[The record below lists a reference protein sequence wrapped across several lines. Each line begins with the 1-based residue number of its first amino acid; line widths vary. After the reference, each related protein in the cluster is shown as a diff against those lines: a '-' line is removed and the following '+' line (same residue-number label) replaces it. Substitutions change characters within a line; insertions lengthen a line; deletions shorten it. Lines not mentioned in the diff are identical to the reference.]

1 MTEALERSSE
11 RAPELILAD
20 RQIAETEARREGAGV
35 VMPVNPRL
43 QVEARPAVTGGKFFG
58 NMGYAALLDTSFE
71 LGGAPHARVREVERD
86 VELARAQR
94 NVERVSARLR
104 VVTAYLGAQLAELQ
118 ASEAR
123 QGLELA
129 QRVLAAADKRIEA
142 GAGSEFERVTAQLEV
157 SRIEAAEQA
166 ALRERD
172 ERTMQLRDA
181 LDLPAEQA
189 LVLTTRIDTPAPL
202 LPVKTYLAS
211 AQTNHP
217 ELLTS
222 QARVR
227 SLQATRERLE
237 RETFPKLGLYAG
249 IDAAPV
255 SPIFGILGVSGELPV
270 AQRNQ
275 GPRAVAARAVETERA
290 RFELQQ
296 RHIAR
301 EVRGAWEAHERRRAE
316 YAVLSQSAMPAA
328 ARSFELAE
336 AGFRAGRF
344 DWFRV
349 ALAARDLFELRGARI
364 EALAALWTQRILLAR
379 AQGGDVP

>member
-1 MTEALERSSE
+1 
-11 RAPELILAD
+11 
-20 RQIAETEARREGAGV
+20 
-35 VMPVNPRL
+35 
-43 QVEARPAVTGGKFFG
+43 
-58 NMGYAALLDTSFE
+58 
-71 LGGAPHARVREVERD
+71 VREVQRD

-104 VVTAYLGAQLAELQ
+104 VVAAYLGAQLADLQ
-118 ASEAR
+118 ASAAR

-142 GAGSEFERVTAQLEV
+142 GAGSEFEHVTAQLEV

-202 LPVKTYLAS
+202 SGVQSYLTS
-211 AQTNHP
+211 AQKNHP
-217 ELLTS
+217 ELLS
-222 QARVR
+222 AQARLR

-249 IDAAPV
+249 VDAAPL
-255 SPIFGILGVSGELPV
+255 SPVFGILGVSGELPV

-275 GPRAVAARAVETERA
+275 GPRAVTARALETERA
-290 RFELQQ
+290 RYALQQ
-296 RHIAR
+296 RRIAR
-301 EVRGAWEAHERRRAE
+301 EVRGAWDAHERRRAE
-316 YAVLSQSAMPAA
+316 YALLSQSALPAA
-328 ARSFELAE
+328 ERSFELAE

-349 ALAARDLFELRGARI
+349 ALATRDLFELRGARI
-364 EALAALWTQRILLAR
+364 EALAALWTQRVLLAR